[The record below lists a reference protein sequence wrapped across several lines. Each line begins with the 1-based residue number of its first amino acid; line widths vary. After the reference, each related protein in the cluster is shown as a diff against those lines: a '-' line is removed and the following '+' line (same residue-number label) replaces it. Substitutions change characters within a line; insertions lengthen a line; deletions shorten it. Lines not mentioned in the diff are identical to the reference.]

1 MLCRSCS
8 FVAPSRRELT
18 RPQTVIRVLRMQ
30 ARPPHTP
37 GVFCTQLLVVFRF
50 ADIGR
55 TSFDRI
61 VPGSWSAFWVR
72 RFSLSYAVGSLW
84 SPRRQHRP
92 TYGLPRLCQTWLTRS
107 ADTCQQKWLER

>member
-61 VPGSWSAFWVR
+61 VPGVPGRLLGTSFFSFLCR
-72 RFSLSYAVGSLW
+72 RFSWVA
-84 SPRRQHRP
+84 PP
-92 TYGLPRLCQTWLTRS
+92 TAPAYLRTTQTVS
-107 ADTCQQKWLER
+107 DMADTQC